1 MKATMAKDKKGKEG
15 ASRAHQ
21 RWSPPVAEDIHP
33 GDTLQFY
40 SPESSFEFRVLSLQ
54 HGGEWIFGTPMN
66 DPELKHGGPLA
77 VKRSDCMTP
86 ETARRVLEHLPTISV
101 EAPTLA

>member
-1 MKATMAKDKKGKEG
+1 MAKDKKGKEG

-86 ETARRVLEHLPTISV
+86 ETARRGLEHLPTISV